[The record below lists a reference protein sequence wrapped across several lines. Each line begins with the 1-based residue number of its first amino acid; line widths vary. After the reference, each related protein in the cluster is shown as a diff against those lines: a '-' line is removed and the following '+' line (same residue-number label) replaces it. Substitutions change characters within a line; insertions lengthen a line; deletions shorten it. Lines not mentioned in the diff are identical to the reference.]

1 MEPAISCCFSYSQ
14 VTNQRHLLFSD
25 KMSEIVTNKKI
36 GFFSDVIS
44 APSEDEAAS
53 VGAKS
58 DSDDSSSDE

>member
-1 MEPAISCCFSYSQ
+1 
-14 VTNQRHLLFSD
+14 
-25 KMSEIVTNKKI
+25 MSEIVTNKKI

>member
-25 KMSEIVTNKKI
+25 KMSEIVANKI
-36 GFFSDVIS
+36 RFFSDVIS

>member
-25 KMSEIVTNKKI
+25 KMSEIVTNKI
-36 GFFSDVIS
+36 RFFSDVIS